1 MLHGQVDITSKS
13 QFISLNDKEEW
24 IKSILENN
32 KNYDRTNAKKS
43 IKENGYDLKDQI
55 KKVQSLYL
63 KGRKI

>member
-24 IKSILENN
+24 IESILENN

-55 KKVQSLYL
+55 NKVQLLYL

>member
-24 IKSILENN
+24 IESILENN

-55 KKVQSLYL
+55 NKVQSLYL